1 MPQFSEQAKYYLQ
14 QALAFRELNKKKTV
28 GSYYAKEILIYFY
41 IEQNNKRVAFS
52 DYVLSDSCDLTFF
65 ERMLAKMNAKFIPV
79 ISSALTIGSSD
90 PETDLWVDRMNK
102 SDIDQKVKKAANG
115 WTVNDGVE
123 TKPEELMWIDLAYND
138 KRNLYP

>member
-1 MPQFSEQAKYYLQ
+1 
-14 QALAFRELNKKKTV
+14 
-28 GSYYAKEILIYFY
+28 
-41 IEQNNKRVAFS
+41 
-52 DYVLSDSCDLTFF
+52 
-65 ERMLAKMNAKFIPV
+65 MLAKMNAKFIPV

-90 PETDLWVDRMNK
+90 PETELWVDRMNK

-123 TKPEELMWIDLAYND
+123 TKPEELRWIDLAYND